1 MGRGRISKFFSTFS
15 NTLALWVGSHWAFLV
30 ATVLVLVGW
39 AILGVA
45 TTNIGISIATLLMV
59 VVLQNTQNR
68 DSAAI
73 HLKLDEIITS
83 LEGPRDEVAGIESG
97 THEEIVELRDEDA
110 TREESD
116 AHSSLK

>member
-1 MGRGRISKFFSTFS
+1 MGGGRVSKFFSTFS
-15 NTLALWVGSHWAFLV
+15 NTLALWVGSHWAFVV

-39 AILGVA
+39 AFLGIA
-45 TTNIGISIATLLMV
+45 TTNIGISIGTLLVV

-97 THEEIVELRDEDA
+97 THEEIVELRHEDVTTEDA
-110 TREESD
+110 E

>member
-1 MGRGRISKFFSTFS
+1 MGGGRISKLFSSFS
-15 NTLALWVGSHWAFLV
+15 NWLALLVGSHWAFVV
-30 ATVLVLVGW
+30 AFVLVLVGW
-39 AILGVA
+39 AVLGVS
-45 TTNIGISIATLLMV
+45 TTNIAISIGTLLMV

-110 TREESD
+110 TPEESD

>member
-1 MGRGRISKFFSTFS
+1 MSDGRISRFFSSFS
-15 NTLALWVGSHWAFLV
+15 NWLALWVGSHWAF
-30 ATVLVLVGW
+30 AAAAVLVLIGW
-39 AILGVA
+39 AVLGVA
-45 TTNIGISIATLLMV
+45 TTNIAISIATLLMV

-97 THEEIVELRDEDA
+97 THEEIVELRD
-110 TREESD
+110 T
-116 AHSSLK
+116 